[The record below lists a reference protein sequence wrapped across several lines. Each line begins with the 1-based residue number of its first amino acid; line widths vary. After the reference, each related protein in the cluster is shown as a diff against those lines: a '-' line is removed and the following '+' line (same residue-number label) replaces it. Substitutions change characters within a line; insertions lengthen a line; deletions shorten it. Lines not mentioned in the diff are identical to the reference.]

1 MRIRSKILTA
11 GALTWR
17 RCYMAPLLHGA
28 AVTWRRCYMAP
39 LWEVVAPA
47 RCRWRLQGITRED
60 EAWSACALVRGDL
73 PRRGAVPACAM
84 REVTCRRSGWGA
96 GLRSQTGDRTPRD
109 ARALEEDELVQSA
122 QLGVVHADQH
132 MRLLPTL
139 LGHRQGKPAPLHT
152 PLKTSQLGHRHSSC
166 LPSHAHCSCG
176 CPRPPECGLG

>member
-73 PRRGAVPACAM
+73 PRRGAGPACAM
-84 REVTCRRSGWGA
+84 GEAPCRRSGWGPGPRRRTA
-96 GLRSQTGDRTPRD
+96 GVTPG
-109 ARALEEDELVQSA
+109 APRA
-122 QLGVVHADQH
+122 
-132 MRLLPTL
+132 
-139 LGHRQGKPAPLHT
+139 
-152 PLKTSQLGHRHSSC
+152 
-166 LPSHAHCSCG
+166 
-176 CPRPPECGLG
+176 